1 MEMQDR
7 SRRVLEGHP
16 GRVLLSMALPMML
29 GVFGMVVFNLADT
42 YFVGRLGT
50 LPLAALSFTFP
61 VVFVIASI
69 SMGLGIGTSSVVSRA
84 IGAGSREE
92 VRDLT
97 TSALTLALVVVG
109 FFVVLGFV
117 FLDPLFRILG
127 AGPEVLPLIREY
139 MTIWLVGMPFV
150 VIPMVGNNAI
160 RATGDTTT
168 PAVVMLVAAGMNIV
182 LDPILIFGWGPVP
195 GLGIRGA
202 AFATV
207 FARATTF
214 VVAIWVLAVREK
226 MLAFRLPSRG
236 VLVDAW
242 KRVAFVGV
250 PAAATQLIMPVS
262 LGIVTRLVAG
272 FGTAAVAA
280 FGVASRIETLSLAFV
295 QALGSVSTPF
305 FGQNS
310 VAGHWE
316 RLRTASRWAT
326 IYSLGWGAV
335 VYSVVLVAG
344 GPIARLFTDDPAV
357 ARIVVSYLVIVAGS
371 YGLQGLVLFGASAF
385 NGLNLPLRAAT
396 VALVRLF
403 VLYIPLALLLRSF
416 IGLPGIFWGAF
427 GANVGAGLAAF
438 VWTRTT
444 IAEAPAPL

>member
-1 MEMQDR
+1 MLNR

-29 GVFGMVVFNLADT
+29 GVFGMVAFNLADT

-84 IGAGSREE
+84 IGASSREE

-97 TSALTLALVVVG
+97 TSAVALAVIVVTFFAAVG
-109 FFVVLGFV
+109 FI
-117 FLDPLFRILG
+117 FLDPVFRSLG

-168 PAVVMLVAAGMNIV
+168 PALVMLTAAGLNIL
-182 LDPILIFGWGPVP
+182 LDPILIFGWGPIP
-195 GLGIRGA
+195 ALGIRGA
-202 AFATV
+202 AIATV
-207 FARATTF
+207 FARATTL
-214 VVAIWVLAVREK
+214 VVSLWVLAVRDK
-226 MLAFRLPSRG
+226 MLVLRLPRRA
-236 VLVDAW
+236 VLLDAW

-250 PAAATQLIMPVS
+250 PAAATQLITPVS

-280 FGVASRIETLSLAFV
+280 FGVASRIETFSLAFV

-305 FGQNS
+305 FGQNFA
-310 VAGHWE
+310 AGNRD
-316 RLRTASRWAT
+316 RLLTATRWAT
-326 IYSLGWGAV
+326 VYAVGWGAV
-335 VYSVVLVAG
+335 LYAAVLVAG
-344 GPIARLFTDDPAV
+344 EALAAIFTDDPKV
-357 ARIVVSYLVIVAGS
+357 ARIVVRYLVIVAGS

-403 VLYIPLALLLRSF
+403 VVYIPLALVFRALF
-416 IGLPGIFWGAF
+416 GLSGIFWGAF
-427 GANVGAGLAAF
+427 GANVCAGLLAF
-438 VWTRTT
+438 VWTRRTV
-444 IAEAPAPL
+444 AEVPAG